1 MPNIPEG
8 VTLINHPLI
17 NHKLTI
23 MRKKDTPSFLFRMLL
38 REISL
43 LMGYEVTRDL
53 PLQDEQIETPI
64 TTMASPKL
72 QGRKMCIFS
81 ILRAGEGLAQGL
93 LDLIP
98 SARVGHVG
106 LYRDPNDLHAVE
118 YYFKSPPHLDERF
131 CLVVDPMLATG
142 NSAITALDRIKRAG
156 AKNITFLCL
165 LAAPEG
171 ILALRKAHPDVEIYT
186 AAIDEKLN
194 EKSYIVPG
202 LGDAGDRIFGTL

>member
-1 MPNIPEG
+1 MEAQ
-8 VTLINHPLI
+8 LIDHPLI
-17 NHKLTI
+17 VHKLTL
-23 MRKKDTPSFLFRMLL
+23 MRKKDTPPALFRGLL
-38 REISL
+38 KEISV

-53 PLQDEQIETPI
+53 ALKEIDIETPV
-64 TTMASPKL
+64 SKSVGFKL
-72 QGRKMCIFS
+72 SGRKMCIFS

-98 SARVGHVG
+98 TAKVGHVG

-131 CLVVDPMLATG
+131 NLVVDPMLATA
-142 NSAITALDRIKRAG
+142 NSAIAALDRIKRAG
-156 AKNITFLCL
+156 AKDIRFLCL

-171 ILALRKAHPDVEIYT
+171 IKALNEAHPNVKIYT

-202 LGDAGDRIFGTL
+202 LGDAGDRIFGTI

>member
-1 MPNIPEG
+1 MSQNMDG
-8 VTLINHPLI
+8 VTLIDHPLI
-17 NHKLTI
+17 KHKLTI
-23 MRKKDTPSFLFRMLL
+23 MRNKLTPPSNFRNLL

-53 PLQDEQIETPI
+53 PLQTIEIETPI
-64 TTMASPKL
+64 TTTIAPKL
-72 QGRKMCIFS
+72 AGRKMCIFS

-98 SARVGHVG
+98 SARVGHIG
-106 LYRDPNDLHAVE
+106 LYRDPKDLHAVE
-118 YYFKSPPHLDERF
+118 YYFKAPPHLDDRF

-142 NSAITALDRIKRAG
+142 NSAITALNRIKKAG
-156 AKNITFLCL
+156 ARNITFLCL

-171 ILALRKAHPDVEIYT
+171 LQALRKAHPDVHIFT

>member
-1 MPNIPEG
+1 MNNAH
-8 VTLINHPLI
+8 LIDHPLI
-17 NHKLTI
+17 NHKLSI
-23 MRKKDTPSFLFRMLL
+23 MRKKETPPPHFRALL
-38 REISL
+38 REISM

-53 PLQDEQIETPI
+53 QLKPIEIETPVAKA
-64 TTMASPKL
+64 TASEL
-72 QGRKMCIFS
+72 DGRKMCIFS
-81 ILRAGEGLAQGL
+81 ILRAGEGLSQGL

-98 SARVGHVG
+98 TAKVGHVG

-131 CLVVDPMLATG
+131 NLVVDPMLATG

-171 ILALRKAHPDVEIYT
+171 IKALNEAHPDVQIYT

>member
-1 MPNIPEG
+1 M
-8 VTLINHPLI
+8 
-17 NHKLTI
+17 
-23 MRKKDTPSFLFRMLL
+23 S
-38 REISL
+38 
-43 LMGYEVTRDL
+43 
-53 PLQDEQIETPI
+53 
-64 TTMASPKL
+64 APKL
-72 QGRKMCIFS
+72 SGRRMCIFS

-98 SARVGHVG
+98 AARVGHVG
-106 LYRDPNDLHAVE
+106 LYRDPKDLHAVE
-118 YYFKSPPHLDERF
+118 YYFKAPPHLEDRF

-142 NSAITALDRIKRAG
+142 NSAIAALDRIKNAG
-156 AKNITFLCL
+156 AKDITFLCL

-171 ILALRKAHPDVEIYT
+171 LKALGEAHPDVHIYT

>member
-1 MPNIPEG
+1 MNR
-8 VTLINHPLI
+8 VTLIDHPLI
-17 NHKLTI
+17 KHKLTI
-23 MRKKDTPSFLFRMLL
+23 MRKKQTPSPHFRTLL

-43 LMGYEVTRDL
+43 LMGYEVTRHL
-53 PLQDEQIETPI
+53 PLENEEIETPI
-64 TTMASPKL
+64 TTMSAPKL
-72 QGRKMCIFS
+72 SGRRMCIFS

-98 SARVGHVG
+98 AARVGHVG
-106 LYRDPNDLHAVE
+106 LYRDPKDLHAVE
-118 YYFKSPPHLDERF
+118 YYFKAPPHLEDRF

-142 NSAITALDRIKRAG
+142 NSAIAALDRIKNAG
-156 AKNITFLCL
+156 AKDITFLCL

-171 ILALRKAHPDVEIYT
+171 LKALGEAHPDVHIYT

>member
-1 MPNIPEG
+1 MSGTIL
-8 VTLINHPLI
+8 VDHPLI
-17 NHKLTI
+17 KHKLSI
-23 MRKKDTPSFLFRMLL
+23 MRKKETPPPLFRALLQEISMLL
-38 REISL
+38 
-43 LMGYEVTRDL
+43 GYEVSRNL
-53 PLQDEQIETPI
+53 PLVDWDIETPVSK
-64 TTMASPKL
+64 TSGYKL
-72 QGRKMCIFS
+72 AGRKMCIFS

-98 SARVGHVG
+98 TAKMGHVG

-118 YYFKSPPHLDERF
+118 YYFKAPDHLDERF
-131 CLVVDPMLATG
+131 NLVVDPMLATG
-142 NSAITALDRIKRAG
+142 NSAIAALDRIKRAG

-171 ILALRKAHPDVEIYT
+171 IKAMNEAHPDVQIYT